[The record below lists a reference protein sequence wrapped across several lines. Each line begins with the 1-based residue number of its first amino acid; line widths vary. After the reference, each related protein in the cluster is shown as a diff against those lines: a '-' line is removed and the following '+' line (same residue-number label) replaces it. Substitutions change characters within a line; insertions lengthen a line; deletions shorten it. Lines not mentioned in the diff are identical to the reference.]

1 MVKGKKLLKKKSQ
14 KSTKSRVGSSKTSRV
29 GSSKISQSSS
39 NNTRPNSAKPRRKTL
54 AQKTIIVVIALACVA
69 VAAFTICALVFD
81 TKYQVEHEIGKMV
94 SSYYEN
100 YFYPGVF
107 SGNINM
113 AEVMAQ
119 FEEDGFAPVTMRQLI
134 LNTGMSSPEANWL
147 RSYCDEEQTRVIYY
161 PEAPYEASSYRTEI
175 TYSCNF

>member
-14 KSTKSRVGSSKTSRV
+14 KSTKAHVESSKTRSN
-29 GSSKISQSSS
+29 STKSQ
-39 NNTRPNSAKPRRKTL
+39 PKTL

-94 SSYYEN
+94 SSYYED

-107 SGNINM
+107 SGNVNM

-119 FEEDGFAPVTMRQLI
+119 FEENGFAPVTMRQLI
-134 LNTGMSSPEANWL
+134 LNTDISSPEANWL
-147 RSYCDEEQTRVIYY
+147 RSYCDEEQTQVIYY
-161 PEAPYEASSYRTEI
+161 PEAPYEVNSYRTEI